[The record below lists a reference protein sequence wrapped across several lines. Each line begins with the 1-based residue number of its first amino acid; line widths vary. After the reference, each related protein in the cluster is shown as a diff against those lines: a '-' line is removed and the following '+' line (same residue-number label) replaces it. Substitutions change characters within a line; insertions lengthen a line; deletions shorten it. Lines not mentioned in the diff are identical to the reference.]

1 MPDLR
6 QGCMTGKFWGD
17 TAPADALVD
26 EFQSAMPLAT
36 RDTNEDVQEK
46 FPRFTIFNV

>member
-6 QGCMTGKFWGD
+6 PGCMTGKFRGD

-26 EFQSAMPLAT
+26 EFQSAMRLAT
-36 RDTNEDVQEK
+36 RSTTEDVQAK
-46 FPRFTIFNV
+46 FPRFTIFTV